1 MSQDR
6 IVSIGFLTGRD
17 LERLGSTFTSHIP
30 VPADDIFGDL
40 LAQLD
45 QIEAVPVEAGIA
57 IIPTKAGTN

>member
-17 LERLGSTFTSHIP
+17 LERLGSAFTNHIP

-40 LAQLD
+40 LTQLD

-57 IIPTKAGTN
+57 IIPTKAGH